1 MTTALFGPG
10 EPAYVSEL
18 MADASID
25 RLGLLDPRAARLL
38 RDRARSRQGHLP
50 GEREEMALVG
60 ALTLQALG
68 QAFLVEGRARAA
80 AAQARFD
87 AEAGPPTVD
96 VDLSGAGD
104 AGDAR
109 DERAAGGPAPHHIRE
124 PSR

>member
-1 MTTALFGPG
+1 
-10 EPAYVSEL
+10 
-18 MADASID
+18 
-25 RLGLLDPRAARLL
+25 
-38 RDRARSRQGHLP
+38 
-50 GEREEMALVG
+50 MALVG